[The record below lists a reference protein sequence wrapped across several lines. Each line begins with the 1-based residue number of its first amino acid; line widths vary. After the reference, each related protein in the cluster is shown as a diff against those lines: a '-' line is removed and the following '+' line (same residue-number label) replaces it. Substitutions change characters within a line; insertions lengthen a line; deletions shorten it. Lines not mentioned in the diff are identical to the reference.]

1 MTFGEPQQET
11 VVMVPGLWM
20 PGVSLAYVA
29 RPLRRAGYLVK
40 YYSYPTV
47 RLSLEE
53 NARRLQAY
61 VKRLPADVVHLVGHS
76 LGGVV
81 IRAALYYAPPPQ
93 PGRVVSIASPHRGC
107 QVAQAVARRPWGRAV
122 LGRSIADLL
131 PGLRLP
137 PPGREFGLIG
147 GRGGVGLGRLF
158 APLSEPNDGVLTLAE
173 MDLPGARDSMM
184 LDCSHSSAL
193 FSRAV
198 GYQVCYFLRHGAFD
212 RGHDADPYR

>member
-1 MTFGEPQQET
+1 MTLGEPHRET

-20 PGVSLAYVA
+20 PGISLAYVGQ
-29 RPLRRAGYLVK
+29 PLRRAGYKVK

-47 RLSLEE
+47 RLSLED

-81 IRAALYYAPPPQ
+81 IRAALFYAPPPQ
-93 PGRVVSIASPHRGC
+93 PGRVVSIVSPHRGC
-107 QVAQAVARRPWGRAV
+107 QVAQEVARRRWGRAV

-137 PPGREFGLIG
+137 PPAREFGLIS

-158 APLSEPNDGVLTLAE
+158 VPLNEPNDGVLTLPE
-173 MDLPGARDSMM
+173 MELTGARDSIV

-193 FSRAV
+193 VSREV
-198 GYQVCYFLRHGAFD
+198 GYQVCYFLRHGVFD
-212 RGHDADPYR
+212 RGTDPYR

>member
-1 MTFGEPQQET
+1 MTFGEPHRET
-11 VVMVPGLWM
+11 VVMVPGLWL
-20 PGVSLAYVA
+20 PGISLAYVA
-29 RPLRRAGYLVK
+29 QPLRRAGYTVK
-40 YYSYPTV
+40 YYSYPSV

-81 IRAALYYAPPPQ
+81 IRVALFYAPPPQ
-93 PGRVVSIASPHRGC
+93 PGRMVSIASPHRGC
-107 QVAQAVARRPWGRAV
+107 QVAQVVARHPLGRAV

-131 PGLRLP
+131 QGLRLP

-158 APLSEPNDGVLTLAE
+158 VPLSEPNDGVLTLPE
-173 MDLPGARDSMM
+173 MDLPGARDSMV
-184 LDCSHSSAL
+184 LDCSHTGAL
-193 FSRAV
+193 FSRDVA
-198 GYQVCYFLRHGAFD
+198 YQAYYFVRHGAFD
-212 RGHDADPYR
+212 REHDFDPYR